1 MIDLLQQIDYS
12 LKDLRIDSRE
22 KRREKLCLNFAK
34 KCLRNQK
41 MKELFP
47 LNKSKHIMKTRKG
60 IKYHVNKAK
69 SDRYKNSPLVYMQN
83 LLNNHVNGEICT
95 EQVHKSPSNIL
106 Q

>member
-1 MIDLLQQIDYS
+1 
-12 LKDLRIDSRE
+12 
-22 KRREKLCLNFAK
+22 
-34 KCLRNQK
+34 

-95 EQVHKSPSNIL
+95 E
-106 Q
+106 